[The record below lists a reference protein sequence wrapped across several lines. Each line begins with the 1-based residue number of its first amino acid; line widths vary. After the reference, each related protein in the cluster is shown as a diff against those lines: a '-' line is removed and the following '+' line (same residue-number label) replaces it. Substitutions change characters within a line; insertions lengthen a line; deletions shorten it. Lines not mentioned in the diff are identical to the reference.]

1 MVISIAIKIMISI
14 VLNLDILSHL
24 RPQMVKS
31 VQQVA
36 IRRFLVNLVLVDPE
50 NIVVVYVK
58 NIRPN
63 VILNVV
69 TMIQARD
76 P

>member
-14 VLNLDILSHL
+14 VLNQDILSPLH
-24 RPQMVKS
+24 PQMVKS
-31 VQQVA
+31 VQEVA
-36 IRRFLVNLVLVDPE
+36 ILKFLVKPVLVDPE
-50 NIVVVYVK
+50 NIVVAYVK
-58 NIRPN
+58 NIRLS
-63 VILNVV
+63 VILNAV

>member
-1 MVISIAIKIMISI
+1 MISI